1 LGIESSDSKEPS
13 LPPRLTMPSI
23 RTTILWR
30 AKINSATIRNVVNIN
45 SIPMKAFYLTAS
57 IICTVLLLIL
67 SFENIGSQCTNL
79 LFFFYEFESSPTIIF
94 LGVAVI
100 GIITGV
106 FYHSFLQK
114 VMETPEDE
122 EEENL

>member
-1 LGIESSDSKEPS
+1 
-13 LPPRLTMPSI
+13 
-23 RTTILWR
+23 
-30 AKINSATIRNVVNIN
+30 
-45 SIPMKAFYLTAS
+45 MKAFYLTAS